1 MRCQV
6 CQEREA
12 TIHITEVSAGR
23 AHESHFCQG
32 CGPQPS
38 VAQGKLGAVPSE
50 GSEVTVE
57 IMTDPSTKRKIVHA
71 THGPTGMS
79 VRCDEDLPEER
90 LKEIV
95 LRVLRARVAARQ
107 G

>member
-6 CQEREA
+6 CQERDA

-23 AHESHFCQG
+23 AHESHFCQS
-32 CGPQPS
+32 CGPQQS
-38 VAQGKLGAVPSE
+38 VAQAKLDAASLE
-50 GSEVTVE
+50 GSEFTVE
-57 IMTDPSTKRKIVHA
+57 IVTNPLTKRKAVRA
-71 THGPTGMS
+71 THSPSGMS

-90 LKEIV
+90 LKEIA
-95 LRVLRARVAARQ
+95 LQVLRARVAARQ